1 MIETLIIVLIEA
13 LIAFE
18 LIVSA
23 IEIID
28 LFF

>member
-13 LIAFE
+13 LIAFG